1 MPRKIKRTFRHKL
14 RQKGKGFFT
23 KKSLEDNRR
32 NCIGY
37 WNQFKSEESEKERDR
52 LCYNDVHLNERPYPG
67 KLNRFFGKDLG
78 SKIGT
83 TYLK

>member
-1 MPRKIKRTFRHKL
+1 MAKKIKRRTFRHKK
-14 RQKGKGFFT
+14 QKGRGFFT

-37 WNQFKSEESEKERDR
+37 WDQYKTKESELERDR
-52 LCYNDVHLNERPYPG
+52 LCYNDVHLNERSYPG

-83 TYLK
+83 TYL